1 MRSLVFLLALSGLFC
16 LNSFAQT
23 TDNYPVQTT
32 VYFGGPS
39 SQRLSEWFT
48 SDKRLFILLQLKD
61 LTKPSVSVYLRWQ
74 LEGPGIRIATREG
87 YLPPAFFSLT
97 PGLPARLNGTD
108 LAAHYFAPS
117 VLQTEGLDLQE
128 AYNASLPEG
137 FYTFSV
143 QAFEASTG
151 QVVSNTAQTFLV
163 LSSPQ
168 PPMLNLPANGS
179 SVPANALQKVL
190 FQWTP
195 RHFATP
201 QSQVVYRLK
210 VCRVP
215 DNEEPN
221 EQTMLTCVTPVLD
234 KTDPGT
240 SLTGDMTG
248 WFQPLEA
255 GQRYAVQVQAID
267 LNNQLTNF
275 ANQGYSQVQW
285 FRYGQACLPPS
296 SFTLQSVSSD
306 RVRLL
311 WEARPQAQAY
321 VVEYKAETATEWTSV
336 KVYGTTYMVAGLENK
351 TTYLFRLRSDC
362 DGLLPSAPSEE
373 QEWNISAQAPETAPE
388 WPGELLQPE
397 LINVQTLDMVAVPVT
412 ILQELYVNFPVQ
424 ASTPPGAPNAFAPTS
439 GTSSGVSTNVPLTT
453 KLKIPDCALRAG
465 SFVDCQPTHP
475 IIPLPTGE
483 ELTSLSVGDVLG
495 IYDFALIV
503 TKIGEGPGFSGEGL
517 VRLPFLGNAMMP
529 MEFKG
534 VRAKKGEEGTHGGCV
549 YAIDAGGYVQ
559 SKNNVSAEELMEQRQ
574 SLIQAVLRK
583 SNPAAFAGTL
593 QQALQSYNGVAKEIT
608 EAKQAG
614 QSVTPEQV
622 QQIMQYTAAILQ
634 GSGALKTQLNA
645 LGTDDETVTTLL
657 KDLKAL
663 TDELTAHQATIN
675 KGRDVPVIADLKA
688 KYQALFDRLKQLT
701 ASPIEPPAET
711 PTGRITNVSIS
722 GIEAQS
728 AKIGWTGDKAFA
740 KYTVIYAAEGEGELT
755 QTVTS
760 PQLTLTTLKPGR
772 KYTYKIVGYS
782 ETGEVADTYGT
793 GTFSTPDNLLPP
805 PENVISTV
813 QTDGSV
819 KITWKKNS
827 LHQSFKLTYK
837 DTDGELRT
845 LYPTTNSAVI
855 AGLPGNQVYP
865 YSIVAFGSEQRS
877 STAADGDFQLGTV
890 CRAAISSVPLRVVEG
905 TLVTLKVET
914 CPTGSVRWQIGDNPS
929 NVYTGSTITHT
940 PLQTTTY
947 QSFCTLTIDGRSET
961 CSESVQ
967 IVVDRQCKGVTASV
981 SAPQIEPGQSVL
993 LRSSGCSGDIQWKD
1007 GYPAGQI
1014 VGRESSLF
1022 LTPNATQT
1030 YTLSCVDQT
1039 GQQCTVDVGSV
1050 KVSCHFQLAVTGRSA
1065 LNKSD
1070 RTIIV
1075 QAVGCEGT
1083 VNWGA
1088 IDGGNGGIRTE
1099 YRDPTTVIYS
1109 SVTKGFTV
1117 NPTCLATG
1125 CKATTG
1131 YIEAPPKSTVC
1142 NQPGEFDLTLTTETY
1157 NTITL
1162 KVTTSLSFQ
1171 WDDAPVSD
1179 KLRTIPKPQA
1189 TRVFSIHT
1197 DEGCKSSFTYQPS
1210 NQRIELL
1217 PCLLFQLSPNYAVQI
1232 PADQSS
1238 KALTMT
1244 AGGCSNGVNAGT
1256 VTWKDAK
1263 GTVMTANTTGA
1274 LTVNYTNADVNKQF
1288 TYTATCSLFP
1298 DAPKSTIV
1306 SVTKQA
1312 PALPKNPCDF
1322 AIRTANYHT
1331 FDTFLPDLSDPIR
1344 IDLFGKGDYV
1354 QVFIQ
1359 EGNNPLT
1366 AGYDLTVDA
1375 SDKTKATVIIKK
1387 ADYVREGSFLVK
1399 ITNFING
1406 VGNCDRYVYITVSN
1420 NKSSSNAY
1428 YVQYSTDPKAAQ
1440 SQRDCGNYRNG
1451 TVRTTGYLN
1460 TGTRESVDALM
1471 RNTTVDL
1478 GVISFLTVNSVP
1490 LTTQYPTQELG
1501 LVDKVCNADPASTL
1515 EWFTA
1520 PGFNGRIDRRS
1531 DSPVRHVRVPKP
1543 TQTVTYYGRC
1553 TFANGSYCE
1562 TQLTLQPTTGQ
1573 AGGGGANGREGVG
1586 ETTQSTTAQAPC
1598 VSSKR
1603 EAAQRLLSSLLCNKI
1618 SLLPVDDN
1626 AKLEAVRQTLQ
1637 SQGFDLAPVTPQMA
1651 ADLAA
1656 GKCSEVIEALT
1667 NALTGDE
1674 NTDALNEILGNADAL
1689 AGEAVAAL
1697 LPAAPTVDDPDQKNA
1712 APNGYYYLTSSGGP
1726 LLLPAGAEL
1735 VFFKDRSPY
1744 PNGTLQGFKLPDG
1757 RLYYADIVEGRNTFS
1772 GYRLMG
1778 DASRPPKYYPVPKLS
1793 LTGPQKVYKL
1803 NYVEANGQCGYQVV
1817 ESEYEFKAVEEG
1829 KIMELINPAGVVK
1842 VTYYRACEVPD
1853 YVGSWTTDAQGIK
1866 HKTVVIQGS
1875 TFYLTEQNGDITVTG
1890 RWKTFSKCATCGKE
1904 AQGALDNALK
1914 KARATNGKI
1923 TESTL
1928 IVTQQDQ
1935 SYGDAGVISYSEM
1948 KLMDILKNLATT
1960 YNSLVDKAKVP
1971 EAVWK
1976 AQEDLPA
1983 EDKNFFVQDKTRVIS
1998 GAVDQAIEEARD
2010 LPELVGLGLKVASDP
2025 QGAYDQLST
2034 FAQQMSW
2041 QKAKDFAKEAVKST
2055 VQYDY
2060 LTNPKNEYKLY
2071 GTGRL
2076 GVSIVKLAAGGAA
2089 LKFAAIVKK
2098 APDFLALWNRLRD
2111 KMDNLSWTQA
2121 DKDRFRYDFETV
2133 DESILKRFD
2142 EGGDLDLNASKALD
2156 ENKNLRRILGNLQT
2170 LTRLKSILP
2179 SDLSMDDIKGL
2190 IINSSNKQDI
2200 LAELA
2205 KFDAINVDE
2214 LRDLLK
2220 KRGLLTVAVKK
2231 ADVPFKGSPNSA
2243 VLDQVTTRQTARQAS
2258 QNLDVK
2264 SPTYDADYKAQ
2275 MKAMRD
2281 ASEKSA
2287 ELMADIHFGKAN
2299 EIDLSLP
2306 NTTAK
2311 QGQFDRVY
2319 KTTDPQTGAV
2329 TWHVV
2334 ECKGGAAELGSRQ
2347 GHQQCTK
2354 PYIESVIANLNA
2366 NITKLNDTQRANL
2379 RDLQS
2384 ALNTSSVRSYRLKQP
2399 FTDDGTLGNTEIT
2412 EFNL

>member
-1 MRSLVFLLALSGLFC
+1 MAFFRRFLLLLNIFICLIIHPILS
-16 LNSFAQT
+16 QT

-32 VYFGGPS
+32 VYFGAPT

-48 SDKRLFILLQLKD
+48 SDQRLFVQLLLKD

-74 LEGPGIRIATREG
+74 LDGPGIRIATRPG
-87 YLPPAFFSLT
+87 YIPPAFISLT
-97 PGLPARLNGTD
+97 PGLPTRLRGID
-108 LAAHYFAPS
+108 LAPHYFFPS
-117 VLQTEGLDLQE
+117 LLETEGIDPHQ
-128 AYNASLPEG
+128 AYNTSLPEG

-168 PPMLNLPANGS
+168 PPMLNLPLSGT
-179 SVPANALQKVL
+179 SVPVSALQKVL

-215 DNEEPN
+215 DGEEPN
-221 EQTMLTCVTPVLD
+221 EQTMLSCTQPVLD

-240 SLTGDMTG
+240 SLTGDMTQ
-248 WFQPLEA
+248 WIQPLEP
-255 GQRYAVQVQAID
+255 GQPYAVQVQAVD
-267 LNNQLTNF
+267 LANELTNF

-285 FRYGQACLPPS
+285 FRYGQECLPPS
-296 SFTLQSVSSD
+296 SFTLTSVTSD
-306 RVRLL
+306 RVRLR
-311 WEARPQAQAY
+311 WEAQPQALAY
-321 VVEYKAETATEWTSV
+321 VVEYKTETATEWTSE
-336 KVYGTTYMVAGLENK
+336 KVYGTTYMAAGLQPK

-362 DGLLPSAPSEE
+362 GGLLPSAPSPE
-373 QEWNISAQAPETAPE
+373 QEWNSSEQAPETIPE
-388 WPGELLQPE
+388 WPKELLQPE
-397 LINVQTLDMVAVPVT
+397 WINVQTVETKAVPVT
-412 ILQELYVNFPVQ
+412 TLQELYVNFPVA
-424 ASTPPGAPNAFAPTS
+424 ASTTS
-439 GTSSGVSTNVPLTT
+439 GAAASPVPTVTAPASVAATTTTGAATT

-465 SFVDCQPTHP
+465 SFADCQPTHP
-475 IIPLPTGE
+475 VIPLPTGE
-483 ELTSLSVGDVLG
+483 ELTSLNIGDVLG

-503 TKIGEGPGFSGEGL
+503 TKVGEGPGFSGEAL
-517 VRLPFLGNAMMP
+517 VRLPFLGNAMIP

-549 YAIDAGGYVQ
+549 YAIEAGGYVQ
-559 SKNNVSAEELMEQRQ
+559 SKNNVPAKELMEQRQ
-574 SLIQAVLRK
+574 SLIQTVVQK
-583 SNPAAFAGTL
+583 NSPTAFVGTL
-593 QQALQSYNGVAKEIT
+593 QQALQRYDLVAKEIS
-608 EAKQAG
+608 EATTIG
-614 QSVTPEQV
+614 RPVTPEQR
-622 QQIMQYTAAILQ
+622 QQVTQFTAAILQ
-634 GSGALKTQLNA
+634 ASQVLKTQLEELGVGNA
-645 LGTDDETVTTLL
+645 LAVSILA
-657 KDLKAL
+657 DLKTL
-663 TDELTAHQATIN
+663 TDELTANQATIN
-675 KGRDVPVIADLKA
+675 QGQSVAVIDGLEA
-688 KYQALFDRLKQLT
+688 KYQALFERLKQLT
-701 ASPIEPPAET
+701 TAPLEPPVVN
-711 PTGRITNVSIS
+711 PTARITNVSVS
-722 GIEAQS
+722 SVETQS
-728 AKIGWTGDKAFA
+728 AKIAWTGSKTFA
-740 KYTVIYAAEGEGELT
+740 KYTILYAAEGDGELT

-760 PQLTLTTLKPGR
+760 PELALTTLKPGR
-772 KYTYKIVGYS
+772 NYTYRIVGYNNA
-782 ETGEVADTYGT
+782 GEVVDTYGT
-793 GTFSTPDNLLPP
+793 GTFTTPDNLLPP
-805 PENVISTV
+805 PENVVSTV

-961 CSESVQ
+961 CSEAVQ
-967 IVVDRQCKGVTASV
+967 IVVDRRCKGVTASV
-981 SAPQIEPGQSVL
+981 SAQHIEQGQSVL
-993 LRSSGCSGDIQWKD
+993 LRTSGCSGDIQWKD

-1014 VGRESSLF
+1014 IGRESSLF
-1022 LTPNATQT
+1022 LTPTLTQT
-1030 YTLSCVDQT
+1030 YALSCVDQT
-1039 GQQCTVDVGSV
+1039 GQQCSVEVG
-1050 KVSCHFQLAVTGRSA
+1050 KVEVNCHFQLAVTSRSA
-1065 LNKSD
+1065 LNRAD
-1070 RTIIV
+1070 RTIII
-1075 QAVGCEGT
+1075 QAIGCDGT

-1088 IDGGNGGIRTE
+1088 IDGGNSGIRTE
-1099 YRDPTTVIYS
+1099 YRDPNTVIYS
-1109 SVTKGFTV
+1109 NIRTGFTV

-1131 YIEAPPKSTVC
+1131 FLKAPPSSTFC
-1142 NQPGEFDLTLTTETY
+1142 NQPGEFDITLSAQTY
-1157 NTITL
+1157 NTLTL
-1162 KVTTSLSFQ
+1162 KVTASLPFQ
-1171 WDDAPVSD
+1171 WEDAPVSD
-1179 KLRTIPKPQA
+1179 KIRTFPKPQG
-1189 TRVFSIHT
+1189 TRVFSIHS
-1197 DEGCKSSFTYQPS
+1197 DEGCKNSFVYQPS
-1210 NQRIELL
+1210 TQHIEPL
-1217 PCLLFQLSPNYAVQI
+1217 PCLIFQLSPHYVVQI

-1244 AGGCSNGVNAGT
+1244 AGGCSNGVTAGT

-1263 GTVMTANTTGA
+1263 GTVLTSNAGGT

-1298 DAPKSTIV
+1298 DAPKNTTV

-1322 AIRTANYHT
+1322 AIRTANYNL
-1331 FDTFLPDLSDPIR
+1331 FDTFLPDPSDPIR

-1354 QVFIQ
+1354 QVFIE
-1359 EGNNPLT
+1359 EGKSPLT

-1387 ADYVREGSFLVK
+1387 ADYVKEGSFLVK

-1406 VGNCDRYVYITVSN
+1406 VGNCERYVYITVSN

-1428 YVQYSTDPKAAQ
+1428 YVQYSTDPKAAR

-1460 TGTRESVDALM
+1460 TTTRESVDALM

-1490 LTTQYPTQELG
+1490 LTTQYPTQEVG

-1515 EWFTA
+1515 EWFTD
-1520 PGFNGRIDRRS
+1520 PGFTGRIDRRS

-1562 TQLTLQPTTGQ
+1562 TQLTLQPTAGQ

-1586 ETTQSTTAQAPC
+1586 ETAQTTTAQAPC

-1603 EAAQRLLSSLLCNKI
+1603 EAAQRLLANLLCGKI
-1618 SLLPVDDN
+1618 SLLPADDN

-1651 ADLAA
+1651 ADLVA

-1667 NALTGDE
+1667 NALTGNE
-1674 NTDALNEILGNADAL
+1674 NTDALNDILGNADAL
-1689 AGEAVAAL
+1689 AGEVASIL
-1697 LPAAPTVDDPDQKNA
+1697 LPAAPTVDDPDQKNT
-1712 APNGYYYLTSSGGP
+1712 APNEYYYLTSSGQA
-1726 LLLPAGAEL
+1726 LQLPEGAEM

-1778 DASRPPKYYPVPKLS
+1778 DASRPPNYYPVPKLS

-1829 KIMELINPAGVVK
+1829 KIMDLINPAGAVK

-1875 TFYLTEQNGDITVTG
+1875 TFYLTDQNGDITVKG
-1890 RWKTFSKCATCGKE
+1890 QWKTFSKCATCGKE
-1904 AQGALDNALK
+1904 AQKALDNALT
-1914 KARATNGKI
+1914 KARAKNGKI

-1928 IVTQQDQ
+1928 IVEGITKPYGSAGDIIYQD
-1935 SYGDAGVISYSEM
+1935 M
-1948 KLMDILKNLATT
+1948 NLMDMLKNLATT
-1960 YNSLVDKAKVP
+1960 YNRLLDKAKVP
-1971 EAVWK
+1971 EEVWLPGKEFYVRDAKGIIAGTFDGVASEATDK
-1976 AQEDLPA
+1976 AQ
-1983 EDKNFFVQDKTRVIS
+1983 
-1998 GAVDQAIEEARD
+1998 
-2010 LPELVGLGLKVASDP
+2010 LVGLGLKLVSDP
-2025 QGAYDQLST
+2025 QGAWDSFVSFKNSLDWDKAGSIAKTMAQGMVGYDAAEFDKGGSYRGHATGKVGGTVAFNIVTGGLVLT
-2034 FAQQMSW
+2034 MINKVPDLLELLAKVI
-2041 QKAKDFAKEAVKST
+2041 QKLE
-2055 VQYDY
+2055 
-2060 LTNPKNEYKLY
+2060 
-2071 GTGRL
+2071 
-2076 GVSIVKLAAGGAA
+2076 
-2089 LKFAAIVKK
+2089 
-2098 APDFLALWNRLRD
+2098 
-2111 KMDNLSWTQA
+2111 
-2121 DKDRFRYDFETV
+2121 
-2133 DESILKRFD
+2133 
-2142 EGGDLDLNASKALD
+2142 DLNWSKADIDAFTLD
-2156 ENKNLRRILGNLQT
+2156 FQ
-2170 LTRLKSILP
+2170 KS
-2179 SDLSMDDIKGL
+2179 
-2190 IINSSNKQDI
+2190 
-2200 LAELA
+2200 E
-2205 KFDAINVDE
+2205 
-2214 LRDLLK
+2214 DLLNK
-2220 KRGLLTVAVKK
+2220 
-2231 ADVPFKGSPNSA
+2231 F
-2243 VLDQVTTRQTARQAS
+2243 
-2258 QNLDVK
+2258 
-2264 SPTYDADYKAQ
+2264 
-2275 MKAMRD
+2275 
-2281 ASEKSA
+2281 
-2287 ELMADIHFGKAN
+2287 
-2299 EIDLSLP
+2299 
-2306 NTTAK
+2306 
-2311 QGQFDRVY
+2311 
-2319 KTTDPQTGAV
+2319 
-2329 TWHVV
+2329 
-2334 ECKGGAAELGSRQ
+2334 
-2347 GHQQCTK
+2347 
-2354 PYIESVIANLNA
+2354 
-2366 NITKLNDTQRANL
+2366 
-2379 RDLQS
+2379 
-2384 ALNTSSVRSYRLKQP
+2384 
-2399 FTDDGTLGNTEIT
+2399 DDGTLDPQAWRLMKDTQSKKVHLPTLTKVTELLRDTDFMDKLQGGEATLTDILKNAANPLESGTASKLVTLAEHLENLRIVVKNHHDVEGFDRILTDLKISTFEKQDGIAHSLNHMKELPAGSVQKVDYVFEPEVEGGLPCTNCRFDVQMKRPDIT
-2412 EFNL
+2412 PQNWVKYYEYKSYLKAENISLDQFKNYLATIDNLSELRYIFNVKKLTTEQAKQGMKTFLIKNADKIIKPVSEGGIGEAKFKQLFGTDDSDIFKARIENADYFNQYTGFVDSK